1 MRGIGQAMTVGERV
15 AWYRRRRGMPQ
26 EVLAGLVSRTT
37 DWLSK
42 IENNR
47 IELDRVSVVRS
58 LASALDVTVGDL
70 LGEPSLMDAAPST
83 GASTIP
89 ALREAL
95 LDYRQLSP
103 FGTGLAGDPSPLPEL
118 KEQVRQVWRAYQDSR
133 YGLAVHT
140 LPGLVSS
147 AQSAIHAYTGDD
159 LLEAHKLLA
168 LTYQVSS
175 VLLTKLGEADLA
187 WVAAE
192 RGFHSAQQSG
202 DLIIQGSVVRAI
214 IHALQSTGR
223 YGDAKRLTT
232 DATGFLQDGLHRPS
246 PEFLSVYGT
255 VFLAGSIAAARDDDR
270 AAVRTFLNEAD
281 ELAHRLGQDANHL
294 WTSFGPTNVAIH
306 RVTTAMDL
314 GDVQVAID
322 LGQTVNP
329 EGLPA
334 ERQARH
340 AMELARALSAWN
352 RPDEALSCL
361 LEAERIA
368 PEQVRYHAI
377 SRQLVQG
384 WIQRGRS
391 KPSYALSQLAK
402 RVHVDK

>member
-1 MRGIGQAMTVGERV
+1 MGQSLTIGERV

-42 IENNR
+42 VENNR
-47 IELDRVSVVRS
+47 IELDRLSVVRS
-58 LASALDVTVGDL
+58 LAQVLDVSVGDL
-70 LGEPSLMDAAPST
+70 LGEPSLMDWSPDQ
-83 GASTIP
+83 ASTVP

-103 FGTGLAGDPSPLPEL
+103 FRTAEEPEPMSL
-118 KEQVRQVWRAYQDSR
+118 DDLRGQVRQAWDAYQGSK

-140 LPGLVSS
+140 LPTLIS
-147 AQSAIHAYTGDD
+147 ATHTASRTYAGDD
-159 LLEAHKLLA
+159 LLEVQKLLA

-175 VLLTKLGEADLA
+175 VLLTKIGEADLA

-192 RGFHSAQQSG
+192 RGFQAAQQSG
-202 DLIIQGSVVRAI
+202 DLVVQGSVVRAI
-214 IHALQSTGR
+214 IHSLQSTGR
-223 YGDAKRLTT
+223 YADAKRLTT
-232 DATGFLQDGLHRPS
+232 DAAGFLQAGLSKPS

-255 VFLAGSIAAARDDDR
+255 VFLAGSVAAARDEDR
-270 AAVRTFLNEAD
+270 ASVRGFLDEAD
-281 ELAHRLGQDANHL
+281 EVAKRLGGDGNFL

-322 LGQTVNP
+322 LGETVDP
-329 EGLPA
+329 SGLPE

-340 AMELARALSAWN
+340 AMELSRALSAWN
-352 RPDEALSCL
+352 RTDEALSCL

-377 SRQLVQG
+377 SRQLIQG
-384 WIQRGRS
+384 WIRRGKS
-391 KPSYALSQLAK
+391 KPSYALAQLAR

>member
-1 MRGIGQAMTVGERV
+1 MRGLGQSMTIGERI

-26 EVLAGLVSRTT
+26 GVLAGLVSRTT

-42 IENNR
+42 VENNR
-47 IELDRVSVVRS
+47 IELDRLSVVRA
-58 LASALDVTVGDL
+58 LAKALDVSVGDL
-70 LGEPSLMDAAPST
+70 VGEPSLMDMGPGESST
-83 GASTIP
+83 VP

-95 LDYRQLSP
+95 LDYRQLTP
-103 FGTGLAGDPSPLPEL
+103 FGTGPAIEPPTLGGLRG
-118 KEQVRQVWRAYQDSR
+118 QVRQAWDAYQDSK

-140 LPGLVSS
+140 LPALIADSQT
-147 AQSAIHAYTGDD
+147 ATQAYSGD
-159 LLEAHKLLA
+159 ERREVHKQMALA
-168 LTYQVSS
+168 YQVSS

-192 RGFHSAQQSG
+192 RGFQAAQQSE
-202 DLIIQGSVVRAI
+202 DLVVQGSVVRAI
-214 IHALQSTGR
+214 IHSLQSTGR
-223 YGDAKRLTT
+223 YADAKKLTN
-232 DATGFLQDGLHRPS
+232 DAAAFLQSGLAKPT

-255 VFLAGSIAAARDDDR
+255 VFLAGCVAAARDEDR
-270 AAVRTFLNEAD
+270 STAQSFLNEAD
-281 ELAHRLGQDANHL
+281 EVARRLGSDGNHL

-322 LGQTVNP
+322 LGETVDP
-329 EGLPA
+329 SSLPA

-340 AMELARALSAWN
+340 AMELSRALSAWN
-352 RPDEALSCL
+352 RTDEALSCL

-377 SRQLVQG
+377 SRQLIQG
-384 WIQRGRS
+384 WIRRGKS
-391 KPSYALSQLAK
+391 KPSYALAQLAR